1 MADDRKR
8 ITFEEAKA
16 LYPEEWVVF
25 TEQRMEMTNTTFI
38 DGVVYFHGKDHEE
51 ALEKMAEIEG
61 DAGIDF
67 TGQRSYE
74 KTPQWDD
81 AKDQSTDKAA

>member
-1 MADDRKR
+1 MTQGPKR
-8 ITFEEAKA
+8 ITFEEAKK
-16 LYPEEWVVF
+16 LYPDEWVVF
-25 TEQRMEMTNTTFI
+25 TEQRIDMTNTTYI

-67 TGQRSYE
+67 TGERSYE
-74 KTPQWDD
+74 KTLQRED
-81 AKDQSTDKAA
+81 AKDPSANRAA

>member
-1 MADDRKR
+1 MADAKKR

-16 LYPEEWVVF
+16 LYPDEWVVF
-25 TEQRMEMTNTTFI
+25 TEQRLDMTNTTFI

-51 ALEKMAEIEG
+51 ALEKMAQIEG

-67 TGQRSYE
+67 TGERSYE
-74 KTPQWDD
+74 KTLRRED
-81 AKDQSTDKAA
+81 AKDQSADKAA